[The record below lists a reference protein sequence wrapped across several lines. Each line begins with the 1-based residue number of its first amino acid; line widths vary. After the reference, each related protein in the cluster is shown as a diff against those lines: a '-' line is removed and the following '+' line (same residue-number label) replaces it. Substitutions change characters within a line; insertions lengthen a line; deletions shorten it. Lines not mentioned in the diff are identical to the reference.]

1 MNKELKK
8 MSRKELLEILLEQAK
23 RIEELENKIEK
34 LNEKLESKK
43 VIFKNAGS
51 LADASLQLS
60 GIFNVAQEVKK
71 YEKKISPVPKEIVD
85 DHEEEKAYDINE
97 VLMQARNNY
106 KEDNLKRSL
115 KQNPYEIREYI
126 EKLNEEEE
134 KPEVIDDM
142 FGDLMATKT
151 LKDGSIKEMIEK
163 EKEDF
168 EETTRA
174 TMNLGLVD
182 KDFEELKDMHNSIK
196 KNNIILKIF
205 LGILI
210 LLALLVTAYA
220 IYKII

>member
-1 MNKELKK
+1 MASRMDRYGSAEGTSRTQRNRSLYDTLYDSREYSIKTNERTLTGTNELN
-8 MSRKELLEILLEQAK
+8 LEAIKSMIA
-23 RIEELENKIEK
+23 EE
-34 LNEKLESKK
+34 
-43 VIFKNAGS
+43 
-51 LADASLQLS
+51 
-60 GIFNVAQEVKK
+60 KK

-97 VLMQARNNY
+97 VLMQAKNNY

-115 KQNPYEIREYI
+115 KQNPYEIRENI
-126 EKLNEEEE
+126 EKLKEEEE

-168 EETTRA
+168 EETTKA

-196 KNNIILKIF
+196 KNNILLKIF